1 MIRVKRLSQIFVLA
15 IGGAFLSLMVYG
27 EDSRLNFDPFLFQ
40 PRENLDKT
48 FFFLAQ
54 LELDQSNQAF
64 STDLANHEQPQLLNP
79 GQYRVVEGDTLWSIA
94 RRLRFNGISVVQ
106 TMEAIFRYNSSA
118 FDGDD
123 VSSLEIGAMIWL
135 PTSDEVRLE
144 FGTFVSPGIERI
156 DPDRLQTQ
164 ALLSS
169 INRSAKEEQRLIPKS
184 TSSVGP
190 SGTNPRGA
198 LINDSVDQTE
208 EIESAKAEDT
218 GTIFSD
224 NTFDTDD
231 RNEESS
237 LATEFTDDFELISA
251 SNSEIEKSP
260 DDLLED
266 STVIV

>member
-1 MIRVKRLSQIFVLA
+1 MSQIFVPA
-15 IGGAFLSLMVYG
+15 IGAAFLSLMVYG
-27 EDSRLNFDPFLFQ
+27 EDSPFNFDPFLFQ
-40 PRENLDKT
+40 QRENPDKT

-54 LELDQSNQAF
+54 LELDQSNQAVA
-64 STDLANHEQPQLLNP
+64 TDLPNTDQPQLLNP

-169 INRSAKEEQRLIPKS
+169 IDRSAKDEQRLIPKS
-184 TSSVGP
+184 TSLVAP
-190 SGTNPRGA
+190 SGTKSKGA
-198 LINDSVDQTE
+198 LVNDLACLLYTSPSPRDGLLSRMPS
-208 EIESAKAEDT
+208 SA
-218 GTIFSD
+218 
-224 NTFDTDD
+224 
-231 RNEESS
+231 
-237 LATEFTDDFELISA
+237 
-251 SNSEIEKSP
+251 
-260 DDLLED
+260 
-266 STVIV
+266 